1 LAGNAIASARLRC
14 AIAERLWRV
23 RKDHRI
29 VDAIVRAGA
38 GGEGVS
44 LTIDYNGEA
53 AYSCRLPSHDL
64 AVREAGD
71 RLHDFL
77 RQGWSTHW

>member
-1 LAGNAIASARLRC
+1 MP
-14 AIAERLWRV
+14 ERLWRV

-29 VDAIVRAGA
+29 VDAMVQGCS
-38 GGEGVS
+38 GGEGVR
-44 LTIDYNGEA
+44 LIIDYNGEA
-53 AYSCRLPSHDL
+53 SYSCRLPTHDA